1 VPWNS
6 SIRLVRNEVIGLF
19 DVYKNEVWLNTKIQ
33 LPWNGNKYVC
43 NGSFIA
49 LLLTCVYAVIFITSV
64 IGNISTCLV
73 IRRNRHMH
81 TTTNLYLVNLAVAD
95 VFITILGKLY
105 FGIQSFAS
113 QSETWQ
119 RRPIEFFIFHS
130 ICICF
135 KRNNWQY
142 STFNL

>member
-1 VPWNS
+1 MKNS
-6 SIRLVRNEVIGLF
+6 IGLLCHVSDCDANDTSGTSS
-19 DVYKNEVWLNTKIQ
+19 DVYFNFTDTEIRDFMGQKLGHKQ
-33 LPWNGNKYVC
+33 KD
-43 NGSFIA
+43 SFIA

-105 FGIQSFAS
+105 FGIQSNLVFVDVE
-113 QSETWQ
+113 QTYY
-119 RRPIEFFIFHS
+119 FIS
-130 ICICF
+130 
-135 KRNNWQY
+135 N
-142 STFNL
+142 